1 MSQIHKDSHHSR
13 LKKFFTGNGFYLSLA
28 ACVVA
33 VGGVAIA
40 TFADDLGSQLSKP
53 QTPSTTQNQAVDKNV
68 TGVSDTRT
76 TTSSTTVS
84 TTTTSTTLQPQ
95 KALYVLPLSNVVAK
109 EYSNGKPVYNAT
121 LKDFRLHNGIDF
133 AGENGDPVMALSDG
147 TVTSVKTDSLWG
159 GCVTIDHGFGVVSLC
174 CGVTAEVK
182 KGDTVKAG
190 DVIGKLSSIPCEEAD
205 GAHLHLELS
214 VSGEGMDP
222 QNVIS
227 QELTKQADATK
238 NTTTTTQSSH

>member
-1 MSQIHKDSHHSR
+1 M
-13 LKKFFTGNGFYLSLA
+13 FGFRA
-28 ACVVA
+28 
-33 VGGVAIA
+33 
-40 TFADDLGSQLSKP
+40 LGR
-53 QTPSTTQNQAVDKNV
+53 TRVCHRKNTAKM
-68 TGVSDTRT
+68 TGVRM
-76 TTSSTTVS
+76 
-84 TTTTSTTLQPQ
+84 PIP
-95 KALYVLPLSNVVAK
+95 AEVLLP
-109 EYSNGKPVYNAT
+109 
-121 LKDFRLHNGIDF
+121 
-133 AGENGDPVMALSDG
+133 
-147 TVTSVKTDSLWG
+147 
-159 GCVTIDHGFGVVSLC
+159 
-174 CGVTAEVK
+174 TAQHIGAPAAAAVK